1 MIEYMRLGRKPHAID
16 KPSLFSLTYF
26 QSQVSKNEISVVT
39 LGRTRIYTEI
49 VLVLAW
55 STFVYDTGLESPD
68 SRLLSFSFSLTVGIK
83 TVH

>member
-1 MIEYMRLGRKPHAID
+1 MRLGRKPHAID

-49 VLVLAW
+49 VLDVAW
-55 STFVYDTGLESPD
+55 STFVYDTGLEFLD
-68 SRLLSFSFSLTVGIK
+68 SRLLSSSFSLTVGIK

>member
-1 MIEYMRLGRKPHAID
+1 MAKLGGNDCEIPGLLWECTIEIFG
-16 KPSLFSLTYF
+16 
-26 QSQVSKNEISVVT
+26 VSKNEISVVT
-39 LGRTRIYTEI
+39 LGRSRIYTEI
-49 VLVLAW
+49 VLVIAW